1 MKVYALIGKSG
12 TGKSYSAMNLC
23 RRMNIETI
31 IDDGLFIGENKI
43 LAGISA
49 KRQATT
55 IGAIKTAL
63 FTNPEHRRSVYYKIR
78 EVNPASILVLGTSLN
93 MAEKIRAN
101 LDLPPFEKIVN
112 IEQIT
117 TGEEREI
124 ADKQRHELGKH
135 VIPVPTFQ
143 LKKEFSG
150 YFINP
155 LRMFRGWGDK
165 AALVEKS
172 VVRPTYSYLGDFSIS
187 DRVIVDLALYIMRKA
202 EEVAEIVKTAVES
215 SAGGIKI
222 NIAAVMIHKPSVISA
237 AARLQA
243 EISAKVE
250 AMTAFNVEAVNIEI
264 RGLKE
269 ASWKHEGESIRKGL

>member
-1 MKVYALIGKSG
+1 M
-12 TGKSYSAMNLC
+12 
-23 RRMNIETI
+23 
-31 IDDGLFIGENKI
+31 
-43 LAGISA
+43 
-49 KRQATT
+49 
-55 IGAIKTAL
+55 
-63 FTNPEHRRSVYYKIR
+63 
-78 EVNPASILVLGTSLN
+78 
-93 MAEKIRAN
+93 
-101 LDLPPFEKIVN
+101 
-112 IEQIT
+112 
-117 TGEEREI
+117 
-124 ADKQRHELGKH
+124 
-135 VIPVPTFQ
+135 PTFQ

>member
-23 RRMNIETI
+23 RQMNIETI

-63 FTNPEHRRSVYYKIR
+63 FTDPDHRRIVYRKIR

-93 MAEKIRAN
+93 MVEKIRTH
-101 LDLPPFEKIVN
+101 LDLPAFEKIVD
-112 IEQIT
+112 IEEIT
-117 TGEEREI
+117 TQEDRTI
-124 ADKQRHELGKH
+124 ADRQRHELGKH

-150 YFINP
+150 YFIDP
-155 LRMFRGWGDK
+155 LRMFRGWGSK
-165 AALVEKS
+165 AAFVEKS
-172 VVRPTYSYLGDFSIS
+172 VVRPTFSYLGDFTIS
-187 DRVIVDLALYIMRKA
+187 DRVIVDLALYTMRKA
-202 EEVAEIVKTAVES
+202 EDVAEVVKTAVEN
-215 SAGGIKI
+215 SAAGIKI
-222 NIAAVMIHKPSVISA
+222 NVAAVMIQNPSVISTA
-237 AARLQA
+237 VRLQE
-243 EISAKVE
+243 EIAVKVE
-250 AMTAFNVEAVNIEI
+250 EMTAFNVEAVNIEI
-264 RGLKE
+264 RGLRK
-269 ASWKHEGESIRKGL
+269 ARWKRES

>member
-12 TGKSYSAMNLC
+12 TGKSYSAINLC
-23 RRMNIETI
+23 RQMNIETI

-63 FTNPEHRRSVYYKIR
+63 FTDSEHRNNVYRKIK
-78 EVNPASILVLGTSLN
+78 EVNPESILVLGTSLG
-93 MAEKIRAN
+93 MVEKIRAR
-101 LDLPPFEKIVN
+101 LELPAFEKIVN
-112 IEQIT
+112 IEEIT
-117 TGEEREI
+117 TPEDRAV

-150 YFINP
+150 YFIDP
-155 LRMFRGWGDK
+155 LRIFRGWGNR
-165 AALVEKS
+165 AAFVEKS
-172 VVRPTYSYLGDFSIS
+172 VVRPTYSYLGDFTIS

-202 EEVAEIVKTAVES
+202 EDVAEVVKTAVENS
-215 SAGGIKI
+215 PAGIKI
-222 NIAAVMIHKPSVISA
+222 NISAVMIHNSSVISA
-237 AARLQA
+237 AMRLQE
-243 EISAKVE
+243 EIAGKVE
-250 AMTAFNVEAVNIEI
+250 KMTAFNVEAVNIEI
-264 RGLKE
+264 RGLRK
-269 ASWKHEGESIRKGL
+269 ASWKHEG